1 MKQWLDKIRDMKKD
15 QILILFLVGVLLLV
29 IVLPTGSSDGSDSV
43 QTQTA
48 GETEAEVSAGST
60 AYESETAYLEERL
73 RQILSQVD
81 GIGQADVMLTLKS
94 DGKSIVEK
102 DQEQSQREEENSDD
116 GTASSSSERSSSE
129 STVYQK
135 DASGSET
142 PYVTETLKPEIEGVL
157 VIAEGAGNGTVVSE
171 ITEAVMA
178 LFGVEAHKIK
188 VMKMK

>member
-48 GETEAEVSAGST
+48 GETEAAASAGST